1 MSQVRALLEYRLTGF
16 PRLEECGGLGVCGRG
31 SKLAGAKLGASLGS
45 VCLRTSTPGV
55 GYRAN
60 GRKKGGRG
68 IVCSASAAAAG
79 GAEQGYGVA
88 MSKGSS
94 EDKESSHQEEIS
106 LLPFV
111 NNTRG
116 QPSHVLHLVVFP
128 NHLGFF
134 MEAFFLVVSI
144 VINYAA

>member
-1 MSQVRALLEYRLTGF
+1 MRVR
-16 PRLEECGGLGVCGRG
+16 CRG
-31 SKLAGAKLGASLGS
+31 SKLADAKLGASLGS
-45 VCLRTSTPGV
+45 VCLRASSGV
-55 GYRAN
+55 GYRVN

-68 IVCSASAAAAG
+68 IVVCSAAAAAAG
-79 GAEQGYGVA
+79 GADRGYGVA
-88 MSKGSS
+88 RSRGSS
-94 EDKESSHQEEIS
+94 EDEESSHQEEIS

-111 NNTRG
+111 NHTR
-116 QPSHVLHLVVFP
+116 QPSHVLQLVLFP

>member
-1 MSQVRALLEYRLTGF
+1 MSQVRALLDYRLKGF
-16 PRLEECGGLGVCGRG
+16 PRLEECRGLRVRGRG
-31 SKLAGAKLGASLGS
+31 SKLADAKLGASLGS
-45 VCLRTSTPGV
+45 VCLRASSGV
-55 GYRAN
+55 GYRVN

-68 IVCSASAAAAG
+68 IVVCSAAAAAAAG
-79 GAEQGYGVA
+79 GADRGYGVA
-88 MSKGSS
+88 RSRGSS
-94 EDKESSHQEEIS
+94 DDEESSHQEEIS

-111 NNTRG
+111 NNTR
-116 QPSHVLHLVVFP
+116 QPSHVLQLVLFP